1 MYRAK
6 EEEES
11 REREIEISN
20 AAEAAVRSE
29 RSSLFP
35 LPPLS
40 LSLSLEDASRRASYI
55 IHAPIIEPVREARSI
70 SAQHRGEVRVP

>member
-1 MYRAK
+1 MFRAK

-35 LPPLS
+35 PLT